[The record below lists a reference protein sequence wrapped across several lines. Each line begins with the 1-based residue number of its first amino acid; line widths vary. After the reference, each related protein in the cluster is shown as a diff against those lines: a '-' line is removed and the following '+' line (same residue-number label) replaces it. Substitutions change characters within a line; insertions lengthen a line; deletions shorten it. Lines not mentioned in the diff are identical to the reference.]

1 MGIEFERSSTIRVR
15 TYSLSTVAA
24 NKERESERER
34 ERDRQTE
41 QAATTGRVWG
51 LKSGRHVREVVVV
64 ESEART
70 MAAVSRCEV
79 AFLPFYVGQ
88 AWS

>member
-1 MGIEFERSSTIRVR
+1 VGIEFERSSTIRVR
-15 TYSLSTVAA
+15 TYSLSIVAA
-24 NKERESERER
+24 NKERERER
-34 ERDRQTE
+34 ERDRQPE

>member
-1 MGIEFERSSTIRVR
+1 VGIESERSSTIRVR
-15 TYSLSTVAA
+15 THSLSSRC
-24 NKERESERER
+24 EQRER
-34 ERDRQTE
+34 KRDRQTE
-41 QAATTGRVWG
+41 KAARTGRVWD
-51 LKSGRHVREVVVV
+51 LKLGRHVREVVVV
-64 ESEART
+64 KSEART